1 MFEDFD
7 LDNSPRFSGHLSRWF
22 LETLLGGPQH
32 KALER
37 ANVSLVRAM
46 YCMPPSSNTTNS
58 SSVQEALLQPQRT
71 NHDKN
76 YVQWIGLSAKNLHR
90 KPGFLHP
97 NWLSFPA
104 SMFPETNSENHEWKT
119 ALMSIS
125 VLWVKNMSTWS
136 LFKMAV
142 MTMWISVWQRQVIM
156 PRLSTQFCYPAVISS
171 YQLSKRVDPTPS
183 LKKEKENMKM

>member
-1 MFEDFD
+1 MESRFLSVWMFEDFD

-37 ANVSLVRAM
+37 ANVSLVSAM

-58 SSVQEALLQPQRT
+58 SSVQEAYSNLRGQIMT
-71 NHDKN
+71 KICSMDWF
-76 YVQWIGLSAKNLHR
+76 VSKNLHR

-119 ALMSIS
+119 TLMSIS

-136 LFKMAV
+136 LLK
-142 MTMWISVWQRQVIM
+142 WQWW
-156 PRLSTQFCYPAVISS
+156 PCG
-171 YQLSKRVDPTPS
+171 
-183 LKKEKENMKM
+183 